1 VSAEKACMV
10 ILLIHFIEVPFGV
23 EEGDNEDF
31 LAASQ
36 AAHDL
41 QKILSYRYLW
51 GLLKIKWSVRNYGG
65 GLALKE

>member
-1 VSAEKACMV
+1 MT

-23 EEGDNEDF
+23 EESYNEDF
-31 LAASQ
+31 LTATQ

-51 GLLKIKWSVRNYGG
+51 SLLKIKWSVGNYDGG
-65 GLALKE
+65 